1 MVCCVVCGDWF
12 PHVGPDRLDI
22 CGECL
27 TLNFSGTQPPLD
39 VGARAALEAEDP
51 WQPPAHVPASATAR
65 AALEGFLA
73 SAHQMTPRQ
82 VEAMRRMAEA
92 WRRQEAD

>member
-22 CGECL
+22 CDDCL
-27 TLNFSGTQPPLD
+27 ALNFTASQD
-39 VGARAALEAEDP
+39 QHARAPRDPPPPDPLTREALEAFVD
-51 WQPPAHVPASATAR
+51 
-65 AALEGFLA
+65 
-73 SAHQMTPRQ
+73 SAHPLTPRQ